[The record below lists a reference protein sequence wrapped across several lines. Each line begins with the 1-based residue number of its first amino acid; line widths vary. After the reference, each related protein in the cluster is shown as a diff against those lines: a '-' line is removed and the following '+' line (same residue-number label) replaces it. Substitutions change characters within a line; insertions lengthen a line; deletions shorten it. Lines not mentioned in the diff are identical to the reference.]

1 MEPFALLNPAVEERF
16 ASSTQMDKQS
26 GLGCLG
32 TLVVGGGLFFGAM
45 AFRGPSQDRILVAAA
60 VLFGIGTIYTFVQ
73 MHLGPKRFFRAQLLP
88 PLIKSLKPLEPTR
101 EDLAACLERCRSLGL
116 KIGKV
121 VKVDEIWVPL
131 ERRMAGFG
139 D

>member
-1 MEPFALLNPAVEERF
+1 VEQRF

-26 GLGCLG
+26 GMGCLV
-32 TLVVGGGLFFGAM
+32 TLVAGGGLFFGAM
-45 AFRGPSQDRILVAAA
+45 AFRGPNQDQILIAAA

-73 MHLGPKRFFRAQLLP
+73 MHLGPNRFFHTQLLP
-88 PLIKSLKPLEPTR
+88 SLVKSLKPLEPTR

-121 VKVDEIWVPL
+121 VKVDEIWAPL